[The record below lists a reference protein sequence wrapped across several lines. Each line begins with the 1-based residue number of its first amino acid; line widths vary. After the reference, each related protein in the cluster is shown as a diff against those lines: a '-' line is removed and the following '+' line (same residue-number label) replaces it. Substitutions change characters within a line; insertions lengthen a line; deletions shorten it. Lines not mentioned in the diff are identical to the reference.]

1 MQHYRRY
8 YTEMPHYDKNK
19 KFYVCSYGGSGSKM
33 LCQYLGYF
41 GDVYHLHSRHP
52 PSALTKTGYDDKS
65 TYDEW
70 FNTTEL
76 TEEELKNYK
85 VIFIYRDPLRSI
97 YSRYNNESILK
108 NVQAPFPT
116 TTLQEV
122 VDQKKDLFGIEDFF
136 DHYTK
141 IQFKNYP
148 IYCIKYELL
157 WDHFPLFN
165 TVMNIPDLPERYPK
179 KYEIKR
185 EEVHKDVLS
194 EIYQSLRKKMDT
206 MQFLEIR

>member
-1 MQHYRRY
+1 MEHYRRF
-8 YTEMPHYDKNK
+8 YTDMPHYDKNK

-33 LCQYLGYF
+33 LCDYLGYF

-76 TEEELKNYK
+76 TKEELKNYK

-97 YSRYNNESILK
+97 YSRYNNESTLK

-116 TTLQEV
+116 ATLQDV

-136 DHYTK
+136 DRYTK
-141 IQFKNYP
+141 VQHKNYP
-148 IYCIKYELL
+148 IYCIKYELI
-157 WDHFPLFN
+157 WDHFPFFN
-165 TVMNIPDLPERYPK
+165 TLMNIPDLPERYPK

-185 EEVHKDVLS
+185 QELHKDVLS
-194 EIYQSLRKKMDT
+194 EIYKSLREKMDA
-206 MQFLEIR
+206 MHFLEIR

>member
-1 MQHYRRY
+1 MEHYRRF
-8 YTEMPHYDKNK
+8 YTDMPHYDKNK

-33 LCQYLGYF
+33 LCDYLGYF

-70 FNTTEL
+70 FNTIEL
-76 TEEELKNYK
+76 TKEELKNYK

-97 YSRYNNESILK
+97 YSRYNNESTLK

-116 TTLQEV
+116 ATLQDV

-136 DHYTK
+136 DRYTK
-141 IQFKNYP
+141 VQHKNYP
-148 IYCIKYELL
+148 IYCIKYELI
-157 WDHFPLFN
+157 WDHFPFFN
-165 TVMNIPDLPERYPK
+165 TLMNIPDLPERYPK

-185 EEVHKDVLS
+185 QELHKDVLS
-194 EIYQSLRKKMDT
+194 EIYKSLREKMDA
-206 MQFLEIR
+206 MHFLEIR

>member
-1 MQHYRRY
+1 
-8 YTEMPHYDKNK
+8 MPHYDKKK

-33 LCQYLGYF
+33 LCDYLGYF

-76 TEEELKNYK
+76 TKEELKNYK

-97 YSRYNNESILK
+97 YSRYNNESTLK

-116 TTLQEV
+116 ATLQDV

-136 DHYTK
+136 DRYTK
-141 IQFKNYP
+141 IQHKNYP
-148 IYCIKYELL
+148 IYCIKYELI
-157 WDHFPLFN
+157 WDHFPFFN
-165 TVMNIPDLPERYPK
+165 TLMNIPDLPERYPK

-185 EEVHKDVLS
+185 QELHKDVLS
-194 EIYQSLRKKMDT
+194 EIYKSLREKMDA
-206 MQFLEIR
+206 MHFLEIR

>member
-1 MQHYRRY
+1 MEHYRRF
-8 YTEMPHYDKNK
+8 YTDMPHYDKNK

-33 LCQYLGYF
+33 LCDYLGYF

-76 TEEELKNYK
+76 TKEELKNYK

-97 YSRYNNESILK
+97 YSRYNNESTLK

-116 TTLQEV
+116 ATLQDV

-136 DHYTK
+136 DRYTK
-141 IQFKNYP
+141 IQHKNYP
-148 IYCIKYELL
+148 IYCIKYELI
-157 WDHFPLFN
+157 WDHFPFFN
-165 TVMNIPDLPERYPK
+165 TLMNIPDLPERYPK

-185 EEVHKDVLS
+185 QELHKDVLS
-194 EIYQSLRKKMDT
+194 EIYKSLREKMDA
-206 MQFLEIR
+206 MHFLEIR

>member
-8 YTEMPHYDKNK
+8 YTEMPYYDKNK

-41 GDVYHLHSRHP
+41 GDVYHLHSRCP
-52 PSALTKTGYDDKS
+52 PSELTKTGYDDQS
-65 TYDEW
+65 TYVEW
-70 FNTTEL
+70 FNTTTL
-76 TEEELKNYK
+76 TDNEIKNYK

-108 NVQAPFPT
+108 NVQAPFPNA
-116 TTLQEV
+116 TLKEV
-122 VDQKKDLFGIEDFF
+122 VEQKKDLFGIEDFF

-141 IQFKNYP
+141 VQLKNYP

-165 TVMNIPDLPERYPK
+165 TLMNIPDLPERYPR
-179 KYEIKR
+179 KYEMNR
-185 EEVHKDVLS
+185 EEVHNEELS
-194 EIYQSLRKKMDT
+194 DIYKSLRKKMDA
-206 MQFLEIR
+206 MKFLEIR